1 MIGKTG
7 RLFEFGPFRLDAEE
21 RLLFRSGE
29 TVTLSPKSFDLLLV
43 LVENPGHLLEKEQL
57 MKRLW
62 PDSFVEEANLSHHV
76 FTLRKALNEGETGAL
91 YIETVRGRGYRF
103 VAPARE
109 LKEAEKLSATSEAT
123 RTSAEPPP
131 DRTSSPPTTGQLIS
145 AAEQGFHPG
154 GKSVLQ
160 EVSRRKWNRLAVA
173 SVMLIAISVGL
184 IWWLNR
190 SASMPSRGIKL
201 TQLTFDSGLTT
212 DPALSADAK
221 LLVYASDRSGEGNL
235 DIWLKHLVGGE
246 PSRLTQDPGDDH
258 EPTFSLDGSQ
268 IVFRSERDGGGI
280 YLIPTLGGEP
290 RLIARAGQNPRF
302 SPDGNWIAYWVGQKI
317 HIPGSQPIA
326 GKLYLISPQGG
337 LPKQLQPE
345 FVSAANPVWSPDGNY
360 VVFYGNQKEVAA
372 YAETSDW
379 WVASVNGGA
388 ARKTGA
394 FDVFRRQQLDLRPH
408 ISVMPAPADWVG
420 SHIFFAAELGDSVN
434 LWRVPISPKSWQVTG
449 PAERLTSGPGLEIQP
464 TLAPDGSLVFSSLVH
479 RLNLWGLPL
488 DTNLGR
494 VSGPISQLTQNV
506 AQDFHTSI
514 SADGRKVVFATT
526 RSGNRD
532 IWIKD
537 LESGKE
543 TPLAVSP
550 SSKIKPIISAD
561 GSRVVYWDSGVRD
574 RLPRLVGRL
583 YVIGT
588 EEGPAEQVCDN
599 CGWAW
604 DWLPEKEGLIFS
616 QIVEGRFTLD
626 LLNLATKRITSFLQD
641 PSYYLFNARFSQDGL
656 WIVFK
661 AGPPEADWSRVFI
674 IPFRGEGAPKKSEWV
689 AVTDDHGWNDNPH
702 WSPDGELIYFTSNR
716 DGFVCLWM
724 QPVEPTNKQPLG
736 SPRPVYHFHE
746 ARRSMTNVNIG
757 GLTLS
762 VARNKI
768 VFPQGELNGN
778 LWKAEPE
785 GRP

>member
-1 MIGKTG
+1 
-7 RLFEFGPFRLDAEE
+7 
-21 RLLFRSGE
+21 
-29 TVTLSPKSFDLLLV
+29 
-43 LVENPGHLLEKEQL
+43 
-57 MKRLW
+57 
-62 PDSFVEEANLSHHV
+62 
-76 FTLRKALNEGETGAL
+76 
-91 YIETVRGRGYRF
+91 
-103 VAPARE
+103 
-109 LKEAEKLSATSEAT
+109 
-123 RTSAEPPP
+123 
-131 DRTSSPPTTGQLIS
+131 
-145 AAEQGFHPG
+145 
-154 GKSVLQ
+154 
-160 EVSRRKWNRLAVA
+160 
-173 SVMLIAISVGL
+173 
-184 IWWLNR
+184 
-190 SASMPSRGIKL
+190 
-201 TQLTFDSGLTT
+201 
-212 DPALSADAK
+212 
-221 LLVYASDRSGEGNL
+221 
-235 DIWLKHLVGGE
+235 
-246 PSRLTQDPGDDH
+246 
-258 EPTFSLDGSQ
+258 
-268 IVFRSERDGGGI
+268 
-280 YLIPTLGGEP
+280 
-290 RLIARAGQNPRF
+290 
-302 SPDGNWIAYWVGQKI
+302 
-317 HIPGSQPIA
+317 
-326 GKLYLISPQGG
+326 
-337 LPKQLQPE
+337 
-345 FVSAANPVWSPDGNY
+345 
-360 VVFYGNQKEVAA
+360 
-372 YAETSDW
+372 
-379 WVASVNGGA
+379 
-388 ARKTGA
+388 
-394 FDVFRRQQLDLRPH
+394 
-408 ISVMPAPADWVG
+408 
-420 SHIFFAAELGDSVN
+420 
-434 LWRVPISPKSWQVTG
+434 
-449 PAERLTSGPGLEIQP
+449 
-464 TLAPDGSLVFSSLVH
+464 LVFSSLVH

-656 WIVFK
+656 WIAFK

-724 QPVEPTNKQPLG
+724 QPVEPTNKQPRG
-736 SPRPVYHFHE
+736 SPRPLYHFHE

-768 VFPQGELNGN
+768 VFPQGELTGN

-785 GRP
+785 GGP